1 MLDVEL
7 GPVIQSEERKGVL
20 LDIVSDLD
28 KVCRKN
34 KIRYSLAYGSLI
46 GAVRHKGFIP
56 WDDDIDVLMPRPD
69 YMRLLN
75 EYQHPYYK
83 IQSQDTDPEYPLN
96 FAKLCD
102 TRTISVDKHGNSSP
116 IAVDIFILDGLGP
129 SLSEAE
135 KKIRRL
141 KRLQRIWSN
150 QLFTRKLHFN
160 KIYGFTKNIYIL
172 IAKITHLFIPFNTL
186 IRKIFSLRENPPIDE
201 STFCSPL
208 TGQFSIFL
216 TNKML
221 KTKDALF
228 ENRVFRIP
236 EDFDYQLRLLYGD
249 YMQLPPEDQRKET
262 HESTAYW
269 VR

>member
-1 MLDVEL
+1 MPEVQPGSIIHL
-7 GPVIQSEERKGVL
+7 EERKSLL
-20 LDIVSDLD
+20 LDIASSLD
-28 KVCRKN
+28 SFCRAN
-34 KIRYSLAYGSLI
+34 GIRYSLAYGSLI

-102 TRTISVDKHGNSSP
+102 TRTLSVDKHGNSSP
-116 IAVDIFILDGLGP
+116 IAVDIFILDGLG
-129 SLSEAE
+129 SDLSEA
-135 KKIRRL
+135 KKYIAKV
-141 KRLQRIWSN
+141 KREQRIWSS
-150 QLFTRKLHFN
+150 QV
-160 KIYGFTKNIYIL
+160 FTKNLSINNHYGFRNSIYIL
-172 IAKITHLFIPFNTL
+172 GAKIL
-186 IRKIFSLRENPPIDE
+186 
-201 STFCSPL
+201 
-208 TGQFSIFL
+208 SIFISLDKYVKRMILLKQRYLIDSSSYCASLDDIFLIYETSRVL
-216 TNKML
+216 TY
-221 KTKDALF
+221 KDTTF
-228 ENRVFRIP
+228 ENIRLVIP
-236 EDFDYQLRLLYGD
+236 KDFDYQLRLSYGD